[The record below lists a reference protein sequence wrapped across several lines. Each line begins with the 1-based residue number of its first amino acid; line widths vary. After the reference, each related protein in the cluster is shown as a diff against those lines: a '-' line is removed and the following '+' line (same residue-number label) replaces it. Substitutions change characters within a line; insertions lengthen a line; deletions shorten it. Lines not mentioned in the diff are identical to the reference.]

1 MVLLVV
7 VVVGSRS
14 GSMDLVLTITL
25 ISFVVD
31 AEGGFGLDANGEGCL
46 LLILAV

>member
-1 MVLLVV
+1 MVL

-31 AEGGFGLDANGEGCL
+31 AEGGFGLNANGEGCL
-46 LLILAV
+46 LILAV

>member
-1 MVLLVV
+1 ML

-31 AEGGFGLDANGEGCL
+31 AEGGFGLNANGEGR